1 MAINPLLEAYLASTR
16 SRQPNMA
23 MTEIDSLF
31 NPYTYMAM
39 NNQPQ
44 ASPLET
50 VDTSSDSETFSFMP
64 DSAPMNQQV
73 INQQPIVNI
82 DPSPTQPGNFEQFQ
96 SNIKDN
102 VYNPIT
108 NEFEPTTYLLDSI
121 APNYSQKITDFMT
134 GATPDMSQAQLD
146 AIEANVKNVQAET
159 LSNPVRAG
167 IEMQESLPDIAGA
180 MGRSGAEQE
189 EFERKQADAQRRA
202 DQFDAFIQRERTR
215 NLEDSLGL
223 ERGSR
228 GGQPTAFEPGGVF
241 DFFTG
246 GGGQPNVGSAGQDNI
261 GGVSSPAP
269 DIGGGGFSI
278 FNF

>member
-1 MAINPLLEAYLASTR
+1 MARNPITDAYLR
-16 SRQPNMA
+16 GMGIRQPNMA
-23 MTEIDSLF
+23 MTDIDSLF

-64 DSAPMNQQV
+64 DSASMDQQV

-82 DPSPTQPGNFEQFQ
+82 DPSPTQPGDFDQFQ

-159 LSNPVRAG
+159 LSNPVRAVMN
-167 IEMQESLPDIAGA
+167 MQASLPDPMAGQ
-180 MGRSGAEQE
+180 RSGAEQE
-189 EFERKQADAQRRA
+189 EFDRKQADAQRRA
-202 DQFDAFIQRERTR
+202 DQFDAFIQRERIR

-228 GGQPTAFEPGGVF
+228 GGQPTVFEPGGVF

-261 GGVSSPAP
+261 GGVSSAAP
-269 DIGGGGFSI
+269 NIGGGGFSI
-278 FNF
+278 F